1 MSGGGAGEQHP
12 ARGKSRTYFELLDG
26 LKEPGC
32 AVCQLVDRSVRQ
44 RIDVFFYEQ
53 LNVIER
59 RAEIR
64 EARGFCSFHGSMV
77 PGHGRM
83 VGAAVVYQDVLNAT
97 LRDLNAALPR
107 RGTSLGARLGAM
119 VRLAAKG
126 ARDAIR
132 PRRPCVLC
140 DYEREQETIYLH
152 TLAREMKDK
161 AMHDAFKASS
171 GVCLPHFAM
180 ALGLGDVA
188 AESLAAFI
196 EIERDL
202 LEKLKADID
211 EYVRKSNGSYDF
223 DTMGPEADAPLR
235 ATRMVSG
242 RVIHADG
249 R

>member
-1 MSGGGAGEQHP
+1 MSAAGGGGHAV
-12 ARGKSRTYFELLDG
+12 RGKSHTYFELLDG

-32 AVCQLVDRSVRQ
+32 VACLLVDRAVRQ

-97 LRDLNAALPR
+97 LRELNAALPR
-107 RGTSLGARLGAM
+107 RGTSLGARLGAI
-119 VRLAAKG
+119 VRLAAKS
-126 ARDAIR
+126 ARDAVR
-132 PRRPCVLC
+132 PRRACVLC
-140 DYEREQETIYLH
+140 DYEREQETMCLH

-171 GVCLPHFAM
+171 GVCLPHFSM
-180 ALGLGDVA
+180 VLGLGDVA

-196 EIERDL
+196 EIERDH
-202 LEKLKADID
+202 LEKLKSDVD
-211 EYVRKSNGSYDF
+211 EYVHKSNGSYAF
-223 DTMGPEADAPLR
+223 DAMGPEADAPLR

-242 RVIHADG
+242 RVIHTDG